1 MPASRKLRRWT
12 LPVVLLLFAT
22 AVPAAHAGSQKARKT
37 KQERANQRPKA
48 AQTADSCMSQW
59 SGENQEALI
68 DETTDALIPC
78 VETLR
83 GVKLRTK
90 EETQTLSHL
99 EKALKKRG
107 DALEEAVAGEE
118 KAAKASKAMG
128 KGDDTSPP
136 ADDSSQADEIS
147 NSDELKLIK
156 KTVYFSDQGLVVNA
170 EKYDDYFFRLNTG
183 YEFVA
188 IDKFFDKGE
197 PRMSLLINRRLGGD
211 LVTDDRHGLWY
222 RYGGRST
229 FAAVL
234 ESSAEATVK
243 IPDTQAPPAKAS
255 TDTKDPSAEANVTKA
270 FAFELQYAWIFY
282 RTLPFGPNNLRE
294 YLGLIVV
301 AGGSKTDAQA
311 KITDR
316 FYYGLR
322 SAVNP
327 EFYADFLYGHTS
339 SLHSNRVEVR
349 GQFPVSTLANGDRI
363 FLGGIGNFAVN
374 KRSRVLAPAD
384 TAPPESDTVRVYAT
398 WNTDLKH
405 LFGQS

>member
-1 MPASRKLRRWT
+1 VA
-12 LPVVLLLFAT
+12 LLLFAIV
-22 AVPAAHAGSQKARKT
+22 VPAAQAGTQKTRRT
-37 KQERANQRPKA
+37 KQESASKRHKTTQE
-48 AQTADSCMSQW
+48 TADHCVSLW
-59 SGENQEALI
+59 SGENQDFLI
-68 DETTDALIPC
+68 NQKTDALIPC

-83 GVKLRTK
+83 AVVSRTK
-90 EETQTLSHL
+90 EQTQTLSHL
-99 EKALKKRG
+99 EKALRKRG
-107 DALEEAVAGEE
+107 DVLEEAVAGEE
-118 KAAKASKAMG
+118 KAKKANEAMG
-128 KGDDTSPP
+128 KGDDTSSP
-136 ADDSSQADEIS
+136 AEDNSPSDDTS
-147 NSDELKLIK
+147 NSDELKLIRS
-156 KTVYFSDQGLVVNA
+156 TVYFSNQGLVVNA

-197 PRMSLLINRRLGGD
+197 PRMSLLMNRRMGGD
-211 LVTDDRHGLWY
+211 LVTDDRHGLWW

-243 IPDTQAPPAKAS
+243 LPDTKTSPKAS
-255 TDTKDPSAEANVTKA
+255 TTDPNQPADANVTKA
-270 FAFELQYAWIFY
+270 FAFELQYTWIFF

-301 AGGSKTDAQA
+301 AGGFKTDAQP

-339 SLHSNRVEVR
+339 GLQSNRIEVR

-363 FLGGIGNFAVN
+363 FLGGIGNFAIN
-374 KRSRVLAPAD
+374 KRSRALVPGAPS
-384 TAPPESDTVRVYAT
+384 PPESDTVRVYAT

-405 LFGQS
+405 LFGQN